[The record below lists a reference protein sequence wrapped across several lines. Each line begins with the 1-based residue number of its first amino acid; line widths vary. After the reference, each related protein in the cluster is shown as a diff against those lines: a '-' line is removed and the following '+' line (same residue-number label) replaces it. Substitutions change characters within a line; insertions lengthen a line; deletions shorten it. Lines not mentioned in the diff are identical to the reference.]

1 MTNADHCAART
12 NLDRGGHSQTMKP
25 LIVFVALAAAFPAL
39 AQQSAVQRDLEL
51 IRQAQREQAYR
62 AQQDQM
68 RRTERAREN
77 CIANRGVDCDSEAG
91 LQEWLILERS
101 RAEAVLDRVNPPT
114 GTSSVGSTLPSGGT
128 PSPRLGGGG

>member
-1 MTNADHCAART
+1 M
-12 NLDRGGHSQTMKP
+12 
-25 LIVFVALAAAFPAL
+25 
-39 AQQSAVQRDLEL
+39 
-51 IRQAQREQAYR
+51 RQAQQEQAYR

-68 RRTERAREN
+68 RRTERARAN

-114 GTSSVGSTLPSGGT
+114 GTSSVGSSLPSGGT
-128 PSPRLGGGG
+128 PSPVLGGGGR